1 MRRVALRLKEPLQL
15 SSGAPLEQRRGVLLQ
30 VTTMAGTVAVGEC
43 MPLPGFHQETSEEAE
58 AQLLA
63 VAEMLAGRIV
73 PPNWP
78 LLQEGVLAAWLVSSQ
93 RSSRPSTSRVAA
105 TLNVCPR
112 CSIYVCGWVG
122 VSWKALGEA
131 GSDSSVPESAVVS
144 FLS

>member
-93 RSSRPSTSRVAA
+93 RSSRPSKSRVAA
-105 TLNVCPR
+105 TFVCPR

>member
-1 MRRVALRLKEPLQL
+1 MRLKEPLQL

-43 MPLPGFHQETSEEAE
+43 MPLPGFHQETLEEAE

>member
-43 MPLPGFHQETSEEAE
+43 MPLPGFHQETLEEAE

-93 RSSRPSTSRVAA
+93 RSSRPSKSRVAA
-105 TLNVCPR
+105 TFVCPR
-112 CSIYVCGWVG
+112 CPMYVCGRVG

-131 GSDSSVPESAVVS
+131 GSDSSVPENAVVS